1 MLYSNG
7 RWRALY
13 DLKKDPEERTN
24 IIDANPAVAETMTAA
39 FRTFAAEQRRPPMD
53 FLDPNAKMGPLP
65 AVPEIQMSPEDRA
78 RVNNIA
84 DLGYVR

>member
-1 MLYSNG
+1 
-7 RWRALY
+7 
-13 DLKKDPEERTN
+13 
-24 IIDANPAVAETMTAA
+24 
-39 FRTFAAEQRRPPMD
+39 MD